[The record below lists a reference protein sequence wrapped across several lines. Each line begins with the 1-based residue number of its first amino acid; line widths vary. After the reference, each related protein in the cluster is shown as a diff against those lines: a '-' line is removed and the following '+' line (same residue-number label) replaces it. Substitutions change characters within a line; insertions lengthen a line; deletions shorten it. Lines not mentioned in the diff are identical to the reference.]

1 MDGTRKAIRQSK
13 TLKGPFP
20 EFNINAAPDFPYQL
34 FLEWF
39 QVAIDHGVH
48 EPHAMTLSTTDK
60 NGDPDARVLIIKDV
74 DEHGWYFASSSLS
87 EKGKQLEINPNAA
100 MTFYWSPI
108 GGQVRIRGQAI
119 KLDKKISAEDF
130 LNRGTVARAI
140 ALLGKQSSILIDE
153 HEFEE
158 ALTRQLEILERDPT
172 IVYPTWTL
180 YRLAPKEVEFWQADQ
195 DRKHKRLKYVLEG
208 DIWIKNLL
216 WA

>member
-1 MDGTRKAIRQSK
+1 MEGTRKAIRQSK

-48 EPHAMTLSTTDK
+48 EPHAMTVSTTDE
-60 NGDPDARVLIIKDV
+60 NGDADARVLIIKDV
-74 DEHGWYFASSSLS
+74 DENGWYFASSSLS

-108 GGQVRIRGQAI
+108 GRQVRIRGQAI

-153 HEFEE
+153 QEFEE
-158 ALTRQLEILERDPT
+158 ALTRQLEILERDPI
-172 IVYPTWTL
+172 IVYPSWTL

>member
-1 MDGTRKAIRQSK
+1 MDDIRKVIRQSK
-13 TLKGPFP
+13 TLEGPFP
-20 EFNINAAPDFPYQL
+20 GFNINAAPEFPYQL

-39 QVAIDHGVH
+39 QVAIEHGVH
-48 EPHAMTLSTTDK
+48 EPHAMTLSTTDQI
-60 NGDPDARVLIIKDV
+60 GEPDARVLIIKDV

-108 GGQVRIRGQAI
+108 GRQVRIRGQAF

-153 HEFEE
+153 NEIEE
-158 ALTRQLEILERDPT
+158 ALTWQLEILERDPT
-172 IVYPTWTL
+172 IVYPSWTL